1 MAGWDTAWT
10 TALEP
15 VRVSRTLVLAPSTAL
30 HVGVLPEHVVRLEP
44 ARAFGFG
51 EHPTTRL
58 AAAAVERA
66 CRSGA
71 RTVLDVGTG
80 TGVLALVASLRGA
93 RSVVGIDL
101 DREAI
106 SVARRNLRMNAPPG
120 QVRFTTLPLP
130 RLRSRFAL
138 VVANLDYRTLRAL
151 SHDLTR
157 AVAPK
162 GRLVLTGMLG
172 GHARDVE
179 RWFRELGFV
188 SASRRRTAGGFALV
202 TLAREVR
209 GSSGRSPGA
218 QRALPRGT
226 SRKTRSR

>member
-120 QVRFTTLPLP
+120 QVRFTTLALR

-138 VVANLDYRTLRAL
+138 VVANLDYRTRRAL
-151 SHDLTR
+151 SRVRTR
-157 AVAPK
+157 AGAP
-162 GRLVLTGMLG
+162 
-172 GHARDVE
+172 
-179 RWFRELGFV
+179 
-188 SASRRRTAGGFALV
+188 
-202 TLAREVR
+202 
-209 GSSGRSPGA
+209 
-218 QRALPRGT
+218 
-226 SRKTRSR
+226 